1 MRAMRFVLLFLAS
14 LMAVPASADDVLSGR
29 LGVFTFPD
37 SEWWD
42 QWMRFQARI
51 EANPEIELEFFMGG
65 ELGSEQT
72 LLTGARRNR
81 IQVISVSGQG
91 IASVVPA
98 FSVVM
103 TPFLFDSYEEADFV
117 FDTYLSEPV
126 RELLEDQGLVVLR
139 WVETGWTIIYS
150 KEKPIQRPEDMRGLT
165 FRVAPNIF
173 GEAFMR
179 SLNADFAA
187 LDLADLVPGLQTGL
201 LDGGITNVTFVS
213 KQLQGMVTQVTQT
226 NHTYETGAILAAKR
240 WFDSATP
247 SQQQGLLDAYDSLES
262 LRTGTRSYVDSL
274 IQQGPDLGLTYTR
287 LSAEDRA
294 VWETEAEEAL
304 DIILEVAGPDGQR
317 LWDLIQE
324 GKRAYAER

>member
-1 MRAMRFVLLFLAS
+1 MRYVICLLALLFTAPVQ
-14 LMAVPASADDVLSGR
+14 AQDVLTGR

-37 SEWWD
+37 SAWWD

-51 EANPEIELEFFMGG
+51 NFNPEIDLEFFMAG

-98 FSVVM
+98 FSVIM

-117 FDTYLSEPV
+117 FDTYLAEPV
-126 RELLEDQGLVVLR
+126 REMLAAEGLVVLR
-139 WVETGWTIIYS
+139 YVETGWTIIYA
-150 KEKPIQRPEDMRGLT
+150 KDRPILRPADMRGLT

-201 LDGGITNVTFVS
+201 LDGGITNVTFVT
-213 KQLQGMVTQVTQT
+213 KQLADLVTHVTQT
-226 NHTYETGAILAAKR
+226 NHTYETGAILASKR
-240 WFDSATP
+240 WFDGATP
-247 SQQQGLLDAYDSLES
+247 SQQNGLLNAYDSLED
-262 LRTGTRSYVDSL
+262 LRAGTRTYVDSM
-274 IQQGPDLGLTYTR
+274 IRQASTYGLVYHE
-287 LSAEDRA
+287 LSDEDRA
-294 VWETEAEEAL
+294 VWKAESAEAL
-304 DIILEVAGPDGQR
+304 DIILEVAGPEGED
-317 LWDLIQE
+317 LWALIQE
-324 GKRAYAER
+324 GKRAFAER